1 MSPYAPYLTA
11 LSKEK
16 YKRLLTAAR
25 VIIGAGLI
33 IFLLWALD
41 VQKIIDNIRGIQG
54 IYLFYATIPYVIF
67 IFLSAWR
74 WQVLLDFKK
83 MGVRFGETLKIY
95 FISLF
100 FNNLLPTTVGG
111 DVMRVAYTMRDRRA
125 DSLATVLVDRILGF
139 VGLFIFALFAVLYLL
154 VIKNETEFLPF
165 MIVGLTVVIL
175 ITYVFFSERA
185 YSFISPLVSKLKVFK
200 LGERIN
206 RLHEAGTD
214 FGGAWGP
221 ISLCIV
227 QSVVIQAALAIAP
240 FYVLLGMGNSAVGIV
255 PFLIYVPIINVI
267 SMIPVSLNG
276 LGVRENSYV
285 ILFSRVGLD
294 GEVSLA
300 VSLVSFFIIFVLSL
314 IGGFLFIF
322 HRHRWSQ
329 S

>member
-1 MSPYAPYLTA
+1 VNQYARYLTA

-25 VIIGAGLI
+25 VVVGIGLI
-33 IFLLWALD
+33 LFLIYALD
-41 VQKIIDNIRGIQG
+41 IQKIINNIRGIKY
-54 IYLFYATIPYVIF
+54 IYLFYAAIPYFLF
-67 IFLSAWR
+67 IILSAWR

-83 MGVRFGETLKIY
+83 FGIRFRETIRIY

-111 DVMRVAYTMRDRRA
+111 DMMRVAYTMKERRA
-125 DSLATVLVDRILGF
+125 DALATVLVDRILGF
-139 VGLFIFALFAVLYLL
+139 VGLFIFSLIAVFYLL
-154 VIKNETEFLPF
+154 IEKNETEFLPF
-165 MIVGLTVVIL
+165 MLIGLCVVVL
-175 ITYVFFSERA
+175 ITYVFFSEKA
-185 YSFISPLVSKLKVFK
+185 YAFISPAISRLKILK
-200 LGERIN
+200 IGERIN

-221 ISLCIV
+221 ISLCV
-227 QSVVIQAALAIAP
+227 AHSVVIQATLAIAP
-240 FYVLLGMGNSAVGIV
+240 FFVLLGMGNSELGLV
-255 PFLIYVPIINVI
+255 PFFIYVPIINVI

-300 VSLVSFFIIFVLSL
+300 VSLVSFFIIFGFSL
-314 IGGFLFIF
+314 VGGLFFIF
-322 HRHRWSQ
+322 HKRRS
-329 S
+329 